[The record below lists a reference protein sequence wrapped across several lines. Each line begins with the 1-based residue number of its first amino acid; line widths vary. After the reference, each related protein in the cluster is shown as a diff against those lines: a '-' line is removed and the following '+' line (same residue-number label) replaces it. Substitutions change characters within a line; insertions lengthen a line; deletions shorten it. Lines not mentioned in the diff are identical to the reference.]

1 MASSSSGRRKNV
13 LLEATCVQM
22 AKAATAAAVNGATRL
37 ARSLDRS
44 CMLPVVFSDRN
55 VAPCSRQIST
65 RVTPVS
71 TAYGWNRSQN
81 DPVKFW
87 AELMG
92 RPCSRSP
99 SAMPISSGASRLP
112 TVSAT
117 SQVRRQRAASRLPR
131 YSKATPRMISDMSSR
146 TIARYKP
153 ENMVAYQPGN
163 AANMLAPATISQ
175 TSLPS
180 HSGPIVL
187 MAARRSMSSR
197 PTKLCSMPTPKSK
210 PSRTKKPVHK
220 TAMTMNQ
227 NGIRVPIATSILDGR
242 DRGIHVGLGSWRR
255 EFLARVLEH
264 EQEIDRAE
272 RAVEGD
278 ERQDA
283 DPQPGGADG
292 RRDAV
297 LGQHDSLHDPRLAAA
312 LGQQP
317 ARGVHQERQ
326 HHSPHGHPQEHPGR
340 REFPA
345 PDQ

>member
-13 LLEATCVQM
+13 PVEETCVQI
-22 AKAATAAAVNGATRL
+22 AKPMTAAAVNGATHRASRPDR
-37 ARSLDRS
+37 AR
-44 CMLPVVFSDRN
+44 MPPVVFRFRN

-65 RVTPVS
+65 SVTPVY

-81 DPVKFW
+81 EPVKFW
-87 AELMG
+87 LELIG
-92 RPCSRSP
+92 SPCIRSP
-99 SAMPISSGASRLP
+99 SPMPMRNGASRLP

-117 SQVRRQRAASRLPR
+117 SQVRRHSTASRLPR
-131 YSKATPRMISDMSSR
+131 YSKATPRMMSENNSR

-163 AANMLAPATISQ
+163 AANMLAPATISH

-278 ERQDA
+278 
-283 DPQPGGADG
+283 
-292 RRDAV
+292 
-297 LGQHDSLHDPRLAAA
+297 
-312 LGQQP
+312 
-317 ARGVHQERQ
+317 
-326 HHSPHGHPQEHPGR
+326 
-340 REFPA
+340 
-345 PDQ
+345 